1 MVSMLALTFA
11 IGCSKDNESELPEVI
26 AAPSNLV
33 VTTTPNNLVLKVKAT
48 ATDATSFDVYFGVNG
63 ETPKNIL
70 VGGEASYTY
79 AAAGTYNVKVV
90 AKNTGTET
98 IEKITAVT
106 VTLPTP
112 PPPSGVAPF
121 APIDFESTG
130 YGATWTWTVFENTIN
145 PPALEIVNNPSATG
159 INTSSKVAK
168 FTALDLGEDYAGC
181 ESKRNPADIG
191 TFKFDATNKIV
202 RIMVYKTVISDVG
215 LKFSEINGEA
225 QPEVKVANTKI
236 NQWEELRFDLS
247 GLIGKGITG
256 NIVQIIIFPDFNART
271 QDNVI
276 YFDNITF
283 SSN

>member
-11 IGCSKDNESELPEVI
+11 IGCSNDNESELPAVI

-90 AKNTGTET
+90 AKNTGTAT

-106 VTLPTP
+106 VVL

-121 APIDFESTG
+121 APIDFENTG
-130 YGATWTWTVFENTIN
+130 YGGTWTWTVFENISN
-145 PPALEIVNNPSATG
+145 PELEIVNNPSATG
-159 INTSSKVAK
+159 INTSLKVAK
-168 FTALDLGEDYAGC
+168 FTALNGVGGQPYAGC

-247 GLIGKGITG
+247 GSIGKGITG

>member
-1 MVSMLALTFA
+1 MVSMLALTFT

-48 ATDATSFDVYFGVNG
+48 ANDATSFDVYFGVNG

-70 VGGEASYTY
+70 INGEATYTY

-90 AKNTGTET
+90 AKNTGTAT

-106 VTLPTP
+106 VVLLP
-112 PPPSGVAPF
+112 PPPSGIAPY
-121 APIDFESTG
+121 APINFESNG
-130 YGATWTWTVFENTIN
+130 YGATWTWAVFENVSN
-145 PPALEIVNNPSATG
+145 PALEIVNNPSATG
-159 INTSSKVAK
+159 INSSSKVAK
-168 FTALDLGEDYAGC
+168 FTALNGGQPYAGC
-181 ESKRNPADIG
+181 ESKRGADIG

-202 RIMVYKTVISDVG
+202 RIMVYKTVISNVG
-215 LKFSEINGEA
+215 LKFSEIDGEA

-247 GLIGKGITG
+247 GSIGKGKTG

-283 SSN
+283 SNN